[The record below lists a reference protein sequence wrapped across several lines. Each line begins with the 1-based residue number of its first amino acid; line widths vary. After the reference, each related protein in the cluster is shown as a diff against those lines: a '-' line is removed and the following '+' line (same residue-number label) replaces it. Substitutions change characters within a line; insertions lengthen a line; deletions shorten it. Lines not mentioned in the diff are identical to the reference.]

1 MNNSIASPK
10 LVDEITSRKNNFNTT
25 NKTLSKKRLNII
37 PRVSKCQKLHCI
49 HINQQKPFD
58 PFQKKTSRL
67 LENSGGLEE
76 NENP

>member
-1 MNNSIASPK
+1 
-10 LVDEITSRKNNFNTT
+10 
-25 NKTLSKKRLNII
+25 LSKKRLNFI
-37 PRVSKCQKLHCI
+37 PRVSKCQKLYSI